1 MNKNVIII
9 TALPFRIQGNQ
20 SLLRFTRM
28 FLNNGYKVML
38 CTTGNDD
45 RGEIVEKHPNL
56 TFVNVPKFSSLKKL
70 IPFRSNKKTSVK
82 AELPENMRN
91 HFEDMNSF
99 DILPPF
105 GAHSFK
111 TVIKKWI
118 SFGVNLLNN
127 FFGFL
132 YILIRFPR
140 HLMGTRAI
148 VGYET
153 GMAISAK
160 MFSILFNKK
169 YLNKYQ
175 GTVLEATK
183 RDLSLAKKYYP
194 SVYYGTNCSDL
205 CIMVND
211 DSDGEYYAQATGC
224 KNVYLTT
231 HGVGIDDYKNNTTP
245 PDLIA
250 KHNDKFILFNN
261 ATGSRWKRPDRILRA
276 LACLPKETLKNIL
289 VITTY
294 FADDKD
300 KLIEYCNKLGLS
312 DNVLFLEK
320 INHIES
326 NALIR
331 YSDALIM
338 TNDVTNLGNPTIEAL
353 YYGTPVISLDERTL
367 NEFVRDGIDGFLI
380 QINEDMDQK
389 MANAIDKMYTDKALY
404 QEMKKNIQ
412 LNETVF
418 SLEQQQEKEFQ
429 RIIDIIE

>member
-1 MNKNVIII
+1 MTKTVIII

-28 FLNNGYKVML
+28 FLNNGYKVIL
-38 CTTGNDD
+38 FTTGNDD
-45 RGEIVEKHPNL
+45 RGEITEKHPNL

-70 IPFRSNKKTSVK
+70 IPFLTKKKVSKRKEPT
-82 AELPENMRN
+82 ENTGN

-105 GAHSFK
+105 GSHSTK
-111 TVIKKWI
+111 TIVKKWI
-118 SFGVNLLNN
+118 GFGVALLNN
-127 FFGFL
+127 FFGIL
-132 YILIRFPR
+132 YIVIRFPKS
-140 HLMGTRAI
+140 LKGAKAI

-160 MFSILFNKK
+160 MLSIIFNTK
-169 YLNKYQ
+169 YINKYQ

-183 RDLSLAKKYYP
+183 RNLTTAKKYYP
-194 SVYYGTNCSDL
+194 SVYYGTNRSDL

-211 DSDGEYYAQATGC
+211 DTDGEYYARAAGC
-224 KNVYLTT
+224 ENVYLTT
-231 HGVGIDDYKNNTTP
+231 HGVGIDDYKNNAAA

-250 KHNDKFILFNN
+250 QHRDKFILFNN

-276 LACLPKETLKNIL
+276 LACLPKESLKNIL

-312 DNVLFLEK
+312 ANVIFLEK
-320 INHIES
+320 INHIQS
-326 NALIR
+326 NALIQ

-338 TNDVTNLGNPTIEAL
+338 TNDISNLGNPTIEAL

-367 NEFVRDGIDGFLI
+367 SEFVRDGVDGYLI
-380 QINEDMDQK
+380 KINENMDEEIATAINK
-389 MANAIDKMYTDKALY
+389 MSTDKVLY
-404 QEMKKNIQ
+404 NEMKKNIQ
-412 LNETVF
+412 SNKPVF
-418 SLEQQQEKEFQ
+418 SLGQQQEKEFQ
-429 RIIDIIE
+429 RITEIIE